1 MTQYA
6 RVKAVLLGAEK
17 PLSIFQIQ
25 KRIRKAFDRID
36 SECAISARI
45 REIRQELHSDGKTI
59 HSERVGSGRHYHV
72 YWVTRFRES

>member
-6 RVKAVLLGAEK
+6 RVKAVLEGATK

-25 KRIRKAFDRID
+25 KKIRRAFDRID

-45 REIRQELHSDGKTI
+45 REIRRDLHPDGKTI
-59 HSERVGSGRHYHV
+59 HSERVGSGKHYHI
-72 YWVTRFRES
+72 YWVTRFRDS